1 MAIVFKDLHKLVSHS
16 QQENT
21 CKGQLQYETYNL
33 NSHCYELLTIPY
45 GITSIQ
51 YPSNWTI
58 NETNIQP
65 NITSGFDI
73 VIFSA
78 PPPKNYPSGQPPALV
93 QVSLFFHDDP
103 KVVNNLTNLAH
114 AASSC
119 YVWLFYAH
127 PGVVAKVIPAFCR
140 H

>member
-1 MAIVFKDLHKLVSHS
+1 MQALVHLNLIKQQFAIPANNVTSGS
-16 QQENT
+16 EINT
-21 CKGQLQYETYNL
+21 LSTYK
-33 NSHCYELLTIPY
+33 NSTY

-51 YPSNWTI
+51 YPSDWTI

-65 NITSGFDI
+65 NVTSGFDI

-103 KVVNNLTNLAH
+103 KVVSNLTKLVHDIYSNDSTL
-114 AASSC
+114 
-119 YVWLFYAH
+119 L
-127 PGVVAKVIPAFCR
+127 
-140 H
+140 